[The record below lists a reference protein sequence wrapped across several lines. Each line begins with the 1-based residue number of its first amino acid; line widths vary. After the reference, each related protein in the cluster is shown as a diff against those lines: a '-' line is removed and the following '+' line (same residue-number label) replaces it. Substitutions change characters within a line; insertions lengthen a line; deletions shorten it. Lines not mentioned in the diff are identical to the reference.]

1 LLPLIAAADCC
12 RWLLPLVA
20 AADCSEEAARQSSE
34 QTRTSHTV
42 TSLVD
47 SEHVTELNTT
57 D

>member
-42 TSLVD
+42 TSLV
-47 SEHVTELNTT
+47 EHVTELNTT